1 MREIIL
7 AVALALAIPLGACST
22 LPGKIASA
30 VTVGVDNPVSIQELA
45 TVEASYGAVL
55 SAAVTYRRLCVAGQT
70 NIVGTNCRAIVMKMQ
85 DANRLAHAQILVARD
100 FVKKKKV
107 NASVALA
114 TARQAITAF
123 QAATPSVGAQ

>member
-1 MREIIL
+1 MRNLKI
-7 AVALALAIPLGACST
+7 AVALALAIGLGACST

-55 SAAVTYRRLCVAGQT
+55 SAAVTYRRLCIAKQT
-70 NIVGTNCRAIVMKMQ
+70 AIVGTDCRSVVAKIQ
-85 DANRLAHAQILVARD
+85 DANRFAHAQILVARD
-100 FVKKKKV
+100 FVKNKKV

-114 TARQAITAF
+114 TARAAIAAF
-123 QAATPSVGAQ
+123 QASTPVVGAN